1 MRDTALEETMVGA
14 GALFFLSGGFALK
27 VRRRMDD
34 YYAINVAKTH
44 FREAYNSGDV
54 EQLIAITHPKFVDFS
69 DARNSAFSDGARNA
83 LRAHFTQLFARCNV
97 QLVVIMI
104 EIRLSGDV
112 AYDYG
117 WHEFTFTPK
126 QGGAVEYVRERY
138 VDIWKKDASGQWKL
152 WMYMNNRDVP
162 NTMVA
167 AVELITCQAWRRASY
182 KGVC

>member
-1 MRDTALEETMVGA
+1 
-14 GALFFLSGGFALK
+14 
-27 VRRRMDD
+27 MDD

-44 FREAYNSGDV
+44 FREAYNTGDV
-54 EQLIAITHPKFVDFS
+54 DRLIALTHPDFVDFS

-83 LRAHFTQLFARCNV
+83 LRGHFVQLFETFTV

-117 WHEFTFTPK
+117 WHEYTMTPK
-126 QGGAVEYVRERY
+126 RGGMAELRRERY
-138 VDIWKKDASGQWKL
+138 VDIWKKNAAGEWKL

-167 AVELITCQAWRRASY
+167 VTN
-182 KGVC
+182 

>member
-1 MRDTALEETMVGA
+1 MVGA

>member
-1 MRDTALEETMVGA
+1 
-14 GALFFLSGGFALK
+14 
-27 VRRRMDD
+27 MDE
-34 YYAINVAKTH
+34 YYAINVAKTR
-44 FREAYNSGDV
+44 FREAYNTGDV
-54 EQLIAITHPKFVDFS
+54 DLLINITHSCFVDFS

-83 LRAHFTQLFARCNV
+83 LRTHFTQLFARYNV

-126 QGGAVEYVRERY
+126 NGGAAEFARERY
-138 VDIWKKDASGQWKL
+138 VDIWKKDAAGEWKL

-162 NTMVA
+162 NTMIA
-167 AVELITCQAWRRASY
+167 AVN
-182 KGVC
+182 